1 MKCDIVLCG
10 VGGQGILSIAAVID
24 RVAMDAGLELKQ
36 AEVHGMAQRG
46 GAVQSH
52 LRLAD
57 RPISSDII
65 PRGAA
70 DLLLSVEPMEALRYL
85 DFLAPEAAVVSSAS
99 PFVNIPDY
107 PKIEEVLE
115 SLRRV
120 EKHVLL
126 DTRAL
131 AKEAGNVRS
140 ENTVVLGA
148 ASPFLPLPADALQS
162 AMMEAF
168 ASKGEAIVQV
178 NRKAFDLGRDAA
190 LARS

>member
-115 SLRRV
+115 SLRQV

-131 AKEAGNVRS
+131 AKEAGNARS

-148 ASPFLPLPADALQS
+148 ASPFLPLPASALQS
-162 AMMEAF
+162 AVMEAF
-168 ASKGEAIVQV
+168 ASKGEKIVEV